1 MDEVSSVTAGD
12 EEEVRVRRRWSRR
25 RRLAVSLLAVVAVAL
40 LLVWIERRTIARHFV
55 DGELARRGVPARY
68 EIEQLSPWRQRL
80 TNVVIGDPAR
90 PDLTADWIEL
100 RTALLPW
107 RFDVLVAKANKVRM
121 RGRLVGGKLSLG
133 VLDKLMP
140 APSGRPFALPHMSVD
155 LADGQ
160 MALATPYGPVTL
172 GFFGKGMLDDGFA
185 GTLAATAD
193 RFDIGG
199 CDARWLSAGM
209 ALRIERGQPVLRGP
223 LRAQTLTCGDL
234 RVDQAQLGLGVR
246 GSAALDAWA
255 GNAGVSLGRVAQPQ
269 FRVDAVTGR
278 VSFTSDRRGVRG
290 DADLGSGP
298 FRIDAGSGAALAAT
312 GRYSFGA
319 KGFDLSGRVRAIDT
333 ALAPATLA
341 ALRKQANAGAGT
353 PLGPIVAQIVRA
365 ATAAGRSFGAD
376 AAVAVRNADGRTI
389 LSVSRIRAN
398 AASDAVLQLDRG
410 EGFRLDLAD
419 AGWQVDGVLTL
430 EGGGLPRLVASLQ
443 QAAPGAPITGQA
455 RIDPIVAGGARL
467 ALAPVSF
474 SAALDGATRIET
486 VATLSGPL
494 GDGRAEGLRVP
505 VAARWAGGRLT
516 VNPHCAVAAFDRLAL
531 SGMVLNRAQLRLCPL
546 GEAMVVADRR
556 GLSGGVRLIAPR
568 LAGTM
573 NGSPLTLAAGNA
585 EYALANGRFAAT
597 GLAARLG
604 SGSAVTRLDVGGLD
618 GRARGGAIGGGFTA
632 LGGQIGSVPLLL
644 SEGTGQWDF
653 TGGRL
658 RLAGALTVSDAAD
671 PVRFYPLAA
680 RQAEL
685 TLVDNRIVATAR
697 LETPGGTVRVADA
710 RIVHDFGKGEGQ
722 ADLDV
727 PGVRFAEGGFQPV
740 MLTDLTRGVIAD
752 VTGTLSGKAQIRWDR
767 DGVTSS
773 GIFRTEG
780 MDLAASFGPVRKL
793 ATEIHFTDLLNLE
806 TAPDQRA
813 TVAEVNPGVPVANG
827 TIRYRLLSGLRVQVD
842 GVRWPFA
849 GGELVLEPTVM
860 DFSKQ
865 EERRLVFRVV
875 GADAAQFLKEMAF
888 DNLNAS
894 GTFDGVL
901 PILFDERG
909 GRIEGGRLT
918 ARGGGSIAYIGT
930 VTQED
935 LGTWGNI
942 AFQALRS
949 LNYKSLGIEMN
960 GPLDGEIITQINF
973 AGISQGEGAKSNFL
987 IRRLQKL
994 PFVFNI
1000 QIRAPFRQLLD
1011 SVQSWYEPS
1020 RLIERKLPELLE
1032 EQRRNEASGATA
1044 TPAPVIQPPESERLP

>member
-1 MDEVSSVTAGD
+1 MDEAASVTPG
-12 EEEVRVRRRWSRR
+12 EEEAIVRRRWSRR
-25 RRLAVSLLAVVAVAL
+25 RKLALALLLTVAAAL

-80 TNVVIGDPAR
+80 TNVVIGDPR
-90 PDLTADWIEL
+90 NPDLTADWVEL
-100 RTALLPW
+100 RTSLLPW
-107 RFDVLVAKANKVRM
+107 RLDVLVAKANKVRM
-121 RGRLVGGKLSLG
+121 RGRLADGKLSLG
-133 VLDKLMP
+133 SLDRLMP
-140 APSGRPFALPHMSVD
+140 APSGKPFALPHMSVE

-185 GTLAATAD
+185 GSLAATAD

-199 CDARWLSAGM
+199 CDAHWLSAGV

-223 LRAQTLTCGDL
+223 LRAQTLTCGDM

-312 GRYSFGA
+312 GRYALGA
-319 KGFDLSGRVRAIDT
+319 KGFDLTGRVRARDA
-333 ALAPATLA
+333 ALAPAMLA
-341 ALRKQANAGAGT
+341 GLQKQASAGAGT
-353 PLGPIVAQIVRA
+353 PLGPIVAQVVRA
-365 ATAAGRSFGAD
+365 AAAAGRSFGAD
-376 AAVAVRNADGRTI
+376 AEVAVHNADGRTR
-389 LSVSRIRAN
+389 LSVTGLEAD
-398 AASDAVLQLDRG
+398 AASGASLRLAGG
-410 EGFRLDLAD
+410 EGFRLDLAG
-419 AGWQVDGVLTL
+419 ARWRVDGMLTL
-430 EGGGLPRLVASLQ
+430 KGGGLPGLSAVLR
-443 QAAPGAPITGQA
+443 QAAPGAPITGRA
-455 RIDPIVAGGARL
+455 NIDPIAAGAARL
-467 ALAPVSF
+467 ALAPVAF

-486 VATLSGPL
+486 MATLSGPL

-505 VAARWAGGRLT
+505 VEARWAGGRLT
-516 VNPHCAVAAFDRLAL
+516 VNPRCAAAGFDRLAMA
-531 SGMVLNRAQLRLCPL
+531 GMVLNRAQLRLCPI

-556 GLSGGVRLIAPR
+556 GLGGGVRLIAPR

-573 NGSPLTLAAGNA
+573 GGSPLTLVAGNA
-585 EYALANGRFAAT
+585 DYALANGRFTAT
-597 GLAARLG
+597 GLTARLG
-604 SGSAVTRLDVGGLD
+604 SGSAVTRLDVRGLD
-618 GRARGGAIGGGFTA
+618 GRVRGGAIGGGFTG

-644 SEGTGQWDF
+644 SEGAGRWDF

-658 RLAGALTVSDAAD
+658 HLGGALRVTHAAD
-671 PVRFYPLAA
+671 PARFEPLAA
-680 RQAEL
+680 RDAEL
-685 TLVDNRIVATAR
+685 VLADNRIVATAR

-710 RIVHDFGKGEGQ
+710 RIVHDLGKGEGQ

-727 PGVRFAEGGFQPV
+727 PGIRFAEGGFQPV
-740 MLTDLTRGVIAD
+740 MLTDLTKGVIAD
-752 VTGTLSGKAQIRWDR
+752 VTGMLSGKAQIRWNR
-767 DGVTSS
+767 DGVTST
-773 GIFRTEG
+773 GTFRTEG

-793 ATEIHFTDLLNLE
+793 STEIHFTDLLNLE
-806 TAPDQRA
+806 TAPDQVA
-813 TVAEVNPGVPVANG
+813 TVGEVNPGVPVTSG

-860 DFSKQ
+860 DFSKA
-865 EERRLVFRVV
+865 EERRLVFRVI

-888 DNLNAS
+888 DNLNAT

-901 PILFDERG
+901 PIIFDERG
-909 GRIEGGRLT
+909 GRIEGGHLA

-949 LNYKSLGIEMN
+949 INYKSLGIEMN

-1032 EQRRNEASGATA
+1032 EQRRNEAAGATA
-1044 TPAPVIQPPESERLP
+1044 PPPPVIQPPESEKLP

>member
-1 MDEVSSVTAGD
+1 MDEGASVTGGEEPAG
-12 EEEVRVRRRWSRR
+12 VRRRWSRR
-25 RRLAVSLLAVVAVAL
+25 RRVVVAL
-40 LLVWIERRTIARHFV
+40 LSVLLVALVALWIERRTIARHFV

-80 TNVVIGDPAR
+80 TNVVIGDPAN

-100 RTALLPW
+100 RTSLLPW
-107 RFDVLVAKANKVRM
+107 RLDVLVARANKLRM
-121 RGRLVGGKLSLG
+121 RGRLVDGKLSLG
-133 VLDKLMP
+133 SLDKLMP
-140 APSGRPFALPHMSVD
+140 PPSGKPFALPHMSVD

-185 GTLAATAD
+185 GTLAATAN
-193 RFDIGG
+193 RFEIGG

-223 LRAQTLTCGDL
+223 LRAQTLTCGAL

-255 GNAGVSLGRVAQPQ
+255 GNAGVSLGRVEQPR

-298 FRIDAGSGAALAAT
+298 FRIDAGSGAALAAA

-319 KGFDLSGRVRAIDT
+319 KGFDLSGRVRASDT

-341 ALRKQANAGAGT
+341 TLRNQANAGAGT

-376 AAVAVRNADGRTI
+376 AAVDVRNADGRTI
-389 LSVSRIRAN
+389 LSVSRIRAS
-398 AASDAVLQLDRG
+398 AASGALLRLDRG
-410 EGFRLDLAD
+410 EGFRLNLAD
-419 AGWQVDGVLTL
+419 AGWQVDGMLTL
-430 EGGGLPRLVASLQ
+430 EGGGLPRVVASLQ
-443 QAAPGAPITGQA
+443 QAAPGAPITGRA
-455 RIDPIVAGGARL
+455 SIDPIAAGGARL
-467 ALAPVSF
+467 ALAPVAF

-505 VAARWAGGRLT
+505 VEARWAGGRLV
-516 VNPHCAVAAFDRLAL
+516 VNTRCAAAGFDRLAMA
-531 SGMVLNRAQLRLCPL
+531 GMVLNRAQLRLCPT
-546 GEAMVVADRR
+546 GEAMVLADRR
-556 GLSGGVRLIAPR
+556 GLGGGVRVIAPR
-568 LAGTM
+568 LAGTL

-585 EYALANGRFAAT
+585 DYALANGRFTART
-597 GLAARLG
+597 LAARLG
-604 SGSAVTRLDVGGLD
+604 SGSAVTRIDIGSLD
-618 GRARGGAIGGGFTA
+618 GRVRGGAVAGGFTG

-644 SEGTGQWDF
+644 SEGAGRWDF

-658 RLAGALTVSDAAD
+658 HLAGALTVSDAVD
-671 PVRFYPLAA
+671 PARFHPLAA
-680 RQAEL
+680 RGAEL
-685 TLVDNRIVATAR
+685 TLANNRIVAAAR
-697 LETPGGTVRVADA
+697 LETPGGTVKVADA
-710 RIVHDFGKGEGQ
+710 RIEHDLGKGEGQ
-722 ADLDV
+722 ANLDV
-727 PGVRFAEGGFQPV
+727 TGIRFAEGGFQPA
-740 MLTDLTRGVIAD
+740 MLTELTKGVIAD
-752 VTGTLSGKAQIRWDR
+752 VSGTLSGKGQIRWNR
-767 DGVTSS
+767 EGVKSD
-773 GIFRTEG
+773 GIFRTDG

-793 ATEIHFTDLLNLE
+793 STEIHFTDLLNLE
-806 TAPDQRA
+806 TAPDQVA
-813 TVAEVNPGVPVANG
+813 TVGEVNPGVPVTSG

-875 GADAAQFLKEMAF
+875 GADAAQFLKELAF
-888 DNLNAS
+888 DNLNAT

-909 GRIEGGRLT
+909 GRIEGGHLA

-949 LNYKSLGIEMN
+949 INYKSLGIEMN

-1020 RLIERKLPELLE
+1020 RLIERNLPELLE
-1032 EQRRNEASGATA
+1032 QQRRNEASGATA
-1044 TPAPVIQPPESERLP
+1044 TPAPVIQPPESEKLP